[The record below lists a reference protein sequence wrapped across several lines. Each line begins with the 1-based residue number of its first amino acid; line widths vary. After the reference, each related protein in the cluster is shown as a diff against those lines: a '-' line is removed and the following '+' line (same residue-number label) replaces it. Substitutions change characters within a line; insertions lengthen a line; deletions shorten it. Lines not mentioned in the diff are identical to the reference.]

1 MVTSV
6 HVTING
12 FEYNLKGK
20 ESEEYLKHVA
30 SFVEGKV
37 QEIMSKNKSLTMVGA
52 VTLAAVNIADESFK
66 GNKEYNDILA
76 ELEEIERENKKLK
89 EELEECEIGFIPKD
103 WNLMTLGQIT
113 TQIKEK
119 VGKNNYKV
127 FS

>member
-89 EELEECEIGFIPKD
+89 EELEEVTEKYNKTNRNSPEYLEEQRKHE
-103 WNLMTLGQIT
+103 LMKKELETL
-113 TQIKEK
+113 K
-119 VGKNNYKV
+119 
-127 FS
+127 

>member
-66 GNKEYNDILA
+66 GNR
-76 ELEEIERENKKLK
+76 ERKQEVKRRVRRSN
-89 EELEECEIGFIPKD
+89 
-103 WNLMTLGQIT
+103 
-113 TQIKEK
+113 
-119 VGKNNYKV
+119 
-127 FS
+127 